1 MLRLLP
7 ELSQVPTSLLPRA
20 SRWSPTQPHCHEN
33 AWQPHWQ
40 ASPPFGKGYHGDSV
54 VPPPLQAGAA
64 LPCATDTSSALGWGW
79 ARVTRTFTGSL
90 HLPQAGYGQDAPG
103 PSPPRASQV
112 PQRGR
117 GGRFVPSPGHH
128 IIGNTWDRRLRW
140 CLCCR
145 ASPPGWTLMDGTGR
159 TRAKS
164 QRLQLRRFEL
174 DMAENLVSRRV
185 VQPWDRYPQGGGI
198 SILGGCQVSFDK
210 AMAYCWASSEWDTG
224 LDTSKDPFPP
234 TLLRSL
240 ARIDPEKSCPAP
252 TPSCFSKVCWF
263 LGQATG

>member
-1 MLRLLP
+1 MAAPLAG
-7 ELSQVPTSLLPRA
+7 VTSLWEGVPWGQCCPSPSPSWSSPALCYRHQFCFRMGMGKGDQSFYWEPP
-20 SRWSPTQPHCHEN
+20 SPTGWVWAGCPWPQPT
-33 AWQPHWQ
+33 Q
-40 ASPPFGKGYHGDSV
+40 
-54 VPPPLQAGAA
+54 
-64 LPCATDTSSALGWGW
+64 
-79 ARVTRTFTGSL
+79 SL
-90 HLPQAGYGQDAPG
+90 TG
-103 PSPPRASQV
+103 PSRRKGRAV
-112 PQRGR
+112 C
-117 GGRFVPSPGHH
+117 PGHH
-128 IIGNTWDRRLRW
+128 IIGNTWNWRLRW

-159 TRAKS
+159 TRANS
-164 QRLQLRRFEL
+164 QGLQLRRFEL

-224 LDTSKDPFPP
+224 LDTSKDLFPP